1 LDKKIRKMRTLTISV
16 SESEYEKFGLK
27 KENISFSELL
37 DILEREIARKNL
49 REAVKLGK
57 KYGFS
62 NITMEEIDKEIKAIR
77 ANAKSD
83 N

>member
-1 LDKKIRKMRTLTISV
+1 MRTLNISV

-49 REAVKLGK
+49 REAVKLGE

-62 NITMEEIDKEIKAIR
+62 NTKMEEIDKEIKEIR

>member
-1 LDKKIRKMRTLTISV
+1 
-16 SESEYEKFGLK
+16 LK

>member
-1 LDKKIRKMRTLTISV
+1 MRTLNISV

-49 REAVKLGK
+49 REAVKFGE

-62 NITMEEIDKEIKAIR
+62 NTTMEEIDKEIKEIR

>member
-1 LDKKIRKMRTLTISV
+1 LDKKIKKMRTLTISV

>member
-1 LDKKIRKMRTLTISV
+1 MRTLTISV

-37 DILEREIARKNL
+37 DILESEIARKNL